1 MLHAMPSLISLR
13 AFEAAARLG
22 SFKDAAEELSV
33 TPTAISHHIRGLE
46 QALEIQLFVRQTRAV
61 HLTDSGRRLS
71 GRLASAFTEI
81 TDALSEVHATEHD
94 LTVTTTPAFAALW
107 LVPRMEAFQAA
118 HPDIRLRLDTGTAPV
133 DLARD
138 RRVDVA
144 IRYGVVGGPLVAR
157 AFPPEQIGLYGAPDM
172 VSELGDRLDGAT
184 ILSTVWEQPN
194 LPSVSPET
202 WIASAAADD
211 RPKLRHFEHEHHV
224 VQCAIAG
231 QGLALLSNVLVG
243 DLVAGGLLTPFRPD
257 IQIPGLSYG
266 VLCLP
271 ERVRVRKI
279 ARFIRWLEAAFD
291 RDSSTADRFRP

>member
-1 MLHAMPSLISLR
+1 MPSLISLR

-22 SFKDAAEELSV
+22 SFKGAAEELSV
-33 TPTAISHHIRGLE
+33 TPTAVSHHIRGLE
-46 QALEIQLFVRQTRAV
+46 QALEVQLFVRQTRAV
-61 HLTDSGRRLS
+61 RLTDTGRRLS

-107 LVPRMEAFQAA
+107 LAPRMEVFQAA

-133 DLARD
+133 NLARD

-144 IRYGVVGGPLVAR
+144 IRYGVVDGPLVAR
-157 AFPPEQIGLYGAPDM
+157 AFPQERIGLYGAPDL
-172 VSELGDRLDGAT
+172 VSALGGRLDGAT
-184 ILSTVWEQPN
+184 ILSTVWEQPG
-194 LPSVSPET
+194 LPPISPAT

-211 RPKLRHFEHEHHV
+211 RPKLRYFEQEHHV
-224 VQCAIAG
+224 MQCAIAG

-243 DLVAGGLLTPFRPD
+243 DMAARGLLTAFRPD
-257 IQIPGLSYG
+257 IQAPGLSYS

-279 ARFIRWLEAAFD
+279 ASFIRWLEAAFD
-291 RDSSTADRFRP
+291 RD

>member
-33 TPTAISHHIRGLE
+33 TPTAVSHHIRGLE
-46 QALEIQLFVRQTRAV
+46 QALEVQLFVRRTRAV
-61 HLTDSGRRLS
+61 QLTDTGRRLS
-71 GRLASAFTEI
+71 GRLAAAFTEI
-81 TDALSEVHATEHD
+81 SDALGEVHATEHD

-118 HPDIRLRLDTGTAPV
+118 HPGIRLRLDTATAPV

-138 RRVDVA
+138 RQIDVA
-144 IRYGVVGGPLVAR
+144 IRYGVVEGPLVAR
-157 AFPPEQIGLYGAPDM
+157 AFPRERIGLYGAPDL
-172 VSELGDRLDGAT
+172 VSALGGRLDGAT
-184 ILSTVWEQPN
+184 ILSTVWEQPG
-194 LPSVSPET
+194 LPPVSAET
-202 WIASAAADD
+202 WIASAASDD
-211 RPKLRHFEHEHHV
+211 SPRLRHFEQEHHV

-243 DLVAGGLLTPFRPD
+243 DLVTGGLLTAFRPE
-257 IQIPGLSYG
+257 IQVPGLSYG
-266 VLCLP
+266 ALCLP

-279 ARFIRWLEAAFD
+279 ARFIRWLAEAFD
-291 RDSSTADRFRP
+291 QD

>member
-1 MLHAMPSLISLR
+1 MPSLISLR

-22 SFKDAAEELSV
+22 SFKGAAEELSV
-33 TPTAISHHIRGLE
+33 TPTAVSHHIRGLE
-46 QALEIQLFVRQTRAV
+46 QALEVQLFVRQTRAV
-61 HLTDSGRRLS
+61 YLTDTGRRLS
-71 GRLASAFTEI
+71 ARLASAFTEI

-107 LVPRMEAFQAA
+107 LVPRMEVFQAA
-118 HPDIRLRLDTGTAPV
+118 YPDIRLRLDTGTAPV

-138 RRVDVA
+138 RRIDVA
-144 IRYGVVGGPLVAR
+144 IRYGVVERPLVAR
-157 AFPPEQIGLYGAPDM
+157 AFPQERIGLYGAPDM
-172 VSELGDRLDGAT
+172 VSALGGRLEGTT
-184 ILSTVWEQPN
+184 ILSTVWEQPG
-194 LPSVSPET
+194 LPAVSPET

-211 RPKLRHFEHEHHV
+211 RPKLRHFGHEHHV

-243 DLVAGGLLTPFRPD
+243 DLVAGGLLTAFRPD
-257 IQIPGLSYG
+257 IQMPGLAYS

-291 RDSSTADRFRP
+291 QD

>member
-1 MLHAMPSLISLR
+1 MPSLISLR

-22 SFKDAAEELSV
+22 SFKGAAEELSV
-33 TPTAISHHIRGLE
+33 TPTAVSHHIRGLE
-46 QALEIQLFVRQTRAV
+46 QALEVQLFVRQTRAV
-61 HLTDSGRRLS
+61 RLTDTGRRLS

-107 LVPRMEAFQAA
+107 LAPRMEVFQAA
-118 HPDIRLRLDTGTAPV
+118 HPDIRVRLDTGTAPV

-144 IRYGVVGGPLVAR
+144 IRYGVVEGPLVAH
-157 AFPPEQIGLYGAPDM
+157 AFPQERIGLYGAPDL
-172 VSELGDRLDGAT
+172 VSALGGRLDGAT
-184 ILSTVWEQPN
+184 ILSTVWEQSD
-194 LPSVSPET
+194 LPPISPAT

-211 RPKLRHFEHEHHV
+211 RPKLRYFEQEHHV

-243 DLVAGGLLTPFRPD
+243 DMVARGLLTAFRPD
-257 IQIPGLSYG
+257 IQAPGLSYS

-271 ERVRVRKI
+271 ERARVRKI
-279 ARFIRWLEAAFD
+279 ASFIRWLEAALEQD
-291 RDSSTADRFRP
+291 